1 MTDITP
7 KPDTIEIERILKTT
21 PDRAFRAW
29 ADVNERKL
37 WDVPG
42 DDWEIAEMEQDF
54 REDGVERS
62 VFGPKGQPIAESYGR
77 FKLIEEERR
86 IVSSGVMRALDVGR
100 TSSVTMLTVDF
111 TPVQGGTKLLLIDQS
126 VYLGDGETAEMRR
139 SGWET
144 IVEKFVLYVGGPT
157 DASSH

>member
-1 MTDITP
+1 MHDKPP
-7 KPDTIEIERILKTT
+7 KPDTIAIERILKTT

-42 DDWEIAEMEQDF
+42 EEWEIAEMEQDF
-54 REDGVERS
+54 REDGIERS

-77 FKLIEEERR
+77 FKLIEEGSR

-100 TSSVTMLTVDF
+100 VSSVTMLTVDF
-111 TPVQGGTKLLLIDQS
+111 TPAHGGTKLLLIDQS
-126 VYLGDGETAEMRR
+126 VYLGDSETVDMRR

-144 IVEKFVLYVGGPT
+144 IVEKYVLYVGGST
-157 DASSH
+157 DAKSH